1 MATVETRQDVHIDL
15 HYLTRIEGHGHLR
28 IDTRRGDI
36 ERCELNVVEAP
47 RFLEAMLVGRPHA
60 QAPHLAS
67 RICGICSVSHTTASV
82 RAVEKALGI
91 EVSPQTEDLRK
102 LAFYGEILD
111 SHILHAYLLVAP
123 DFFGQPSAIALAG
136 EQPEVVTRALRMKRL
151 AGDLCAVLAG
161 RHTHPISIAVG
172 GFRHLPTTAT
182 VAGLLDRLVEARA
195 DVAATLDLFRDL
207 SFPPLNRETEVLAL
221 RRDDEYAFIDGDIAC
236 SDGGRWPVDRYAGVV
251 EEHVVSH
258 STAKH
263 SRHARNPYMVGAL
276 ARFKINHDRLHP
288 KAKGA
293 AAALGL
299 TPEASN
305 PYLITA
311 AQIVELVH
319 CLEEAITL
327 CQRLV
332 DRGLRRESLVM
343 PSHRSG
349 EGVGVVEA
357 PRGMLVHH
365 YQIENAIVGR
375 ANCIIPTNQNL
386 ANLEADMRQ
395 LVPQILP
402 LGTDEVTRRLEMLV
416 RAYDPC
422 ISCATH
428 VLDID
433 YA

>member
-263 SRHARNPYMVGAL
+263 SRHARNPYMVTINGAL
-276 ARFKINHDRLHP
+276 AVDLSGQVVADTIDGKQFSGIGGH
-288 KAKGA
+288 
-293 AAALGL
+293 
-299 TPEASN
+299 EA
-305 PYLITA
+305 
-311 AQIVELVH
+311 
-319 CLEEAITL
+319 
-327 CQRLV
+327 
-332 DRGLRRESLVM
+332 DG
-343 PSHRSG
+343 
-349 EGVGVVEA
+349 GVGGRGCGFC
-357 PRGMLVHH
+357 PRQAHGSPALS
-365 YQIENAIVGR
+365 
-375 ANCIIPTNQNL
+375 
-386 ANLEADMRQ
+386 
-395 LVPQILP
+395 P
-402 LGTDEVTRRLEMLV
+402 LSTDRMPGSPCTRSASLTAHLR
-416 RAYDPC
+416 
-422 ISCATH
+422 H
-428 VLDID
+428 G
-433 YA
+433 